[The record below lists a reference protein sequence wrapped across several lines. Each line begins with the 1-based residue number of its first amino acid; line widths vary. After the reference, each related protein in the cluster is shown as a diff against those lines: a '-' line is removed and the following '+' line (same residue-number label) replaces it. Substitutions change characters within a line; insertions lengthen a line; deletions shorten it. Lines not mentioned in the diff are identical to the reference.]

1 MMANDSIDLN
11 NFIVREIFAVN
22 DINHKQIGKVGTRKN
37 RPFFSL
43 AMKTEG
49 KTVYHDDTGKSFI
62 ADKDTVILISKG
74 SSYRWVCKELGEC
87 IMIELVA
94 DYFGEPFSFLTFKL
108 NEKNRLEVH
117 KLFSNINRRWKE
129 RKEAYMLRCKSSIYD
144 ILARASMHQE
154 KIYTPKSMGKILQ
167 PAVDYMTLHLGD
179 VTISNKDLAAL
190 CNVSVVYFRKLFE
203 RLYGVSPIKY
213 LRMLRIEKAKE
224 LLVSDYLSI
233 SDIAA
238 MTGFNTIFTFS
249 RAFKNEVGLSP
260 KNYIEKM
267 DKD

>member
-1 MMANDSIDLN
+1 MVNSFIDLN
-11 NFIVREIFAVN
+11 NFVVRDIFAVN

-43 AMKTEG
+43 AMKMEG
-49 KTVYHDDTGKSFI
+49 RTIYQDDQGKSI
-62 ADKDTVILISKG
+62 VADKDTVILISKG
-74 SSYRWVCKELGEC
+74 SSYRWACKELGEC
-87 IMIELVA
+87 IMIEIVA
-94 DYFGEPFSFLTFKL
+94 DYSGNPFSLLAFKL

-117 KLFSNINRRWKE
+117 RLFSNINRRWKE
-129 RKEAYMLRCKSSIYD
+129 RKEAYMLRCKSTIYD
-144 ILARASMHQE
+144 ILAHASMNQE
-154 KIYTPKSMGKILQ
+154 KIYTPKSMAKILQ
-167 PAVDYMTLHLGD
+167 PAVDYMTVHLGD

-190 CNVSVVYFRKLFE
+190 CNISVVYFRKLFE

-233 SDIAA
+233 SDIAS

-260 KNYIEKM
+260 KNYIEKI
-267 DKD
+267 DRN